1 MKNKYFGD
9 INDYCKYGLIRAILR
24 SNKFDLLMAWML
36 TPDDSNNDGKH
47 TNYLSESNTEWCKY
61 DSDLYK
67 GLQSLMSNTGT
78 RNVGLIEK
86 TNLLPGAKYYPRE
99 VPDSSNDRRDWF
111 QDLLSNAKDFDLIF
125 LDPDN
130 GLEVKSKPYG
140 RKNSSKYLYWHEVE
154 ALWQQGKSILVYQ
167 HFSREK
173 RQSFIRRLRVGL
185 QNNTKDSLIA
195 TFTTSHVV
203 FFLILQKEHQKYYN
217 SIIENI
223 AKYWAK
229 QIQLFKD

>member
-9 INDYCKYGLIRAILR
+9 INDYRKYGLIRAILR
-24 SNKFDLLMAWML
+24 SNKFSLLVAWML

-47 TNYLSESNTEWCKY
+47 TNYLSEPDNDKY

-167 HFSREK
+167 HFCREK

-185 QNNTKDSLIA
+185 QKNTKGSLIA
-195 TFTTSHVV
+195 AFKTPSVV
-203 FFLILQKEHQKYYN
+203 FFLVLQPECQKYYD
-217 SIIENI
+217 SIIANVE
-223 AKYWAK
+223 KCWAE
-229 QIQLFKD
+229 QIQLCKD